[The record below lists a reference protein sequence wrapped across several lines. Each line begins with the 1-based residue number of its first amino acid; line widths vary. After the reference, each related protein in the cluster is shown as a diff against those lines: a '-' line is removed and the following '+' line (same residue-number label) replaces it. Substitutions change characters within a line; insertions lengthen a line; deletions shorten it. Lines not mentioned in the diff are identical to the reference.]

1 MGYLVIGFVLGVAF
15 SWFMQNQYSSKPVFQ
30 QLMKK
35 ELADNGQMGTVENL
49 KKRLVLM
56 EKRLAEMENSTVD
69 DKAAPKEKPGSTS
82 EGAGSIPSLT
92 LINKEG
98 SNSERQG
105 RTDRIKD
112 CEKVM
117 LYWNKGKS
125 ITDIASIT
133 GLGKGEIE
141 LIVSLKNSKHD
152 AGTGSG
158 KA

>member
-49 KKRLVLM
+49 KKRLALM
-56 EKRLAEMENSTVD
+56 EKRLAEVENSAVEDETI
-69 DKAAPKEKPGSTS
+69 PKEKPGPVS
-82 EGAGSIPSLT
+82 EGIRNVPALS
-92 LINKEG
+92 LINKERKSTG
-98 SNSERQG
+98 KP
-105 RTDRIKD
+105 DRVKRNRD

-117 LYWNKGKS
+117 LYWNEGKS

-141 LIVSLKNSKHD
+141 LIVSLKNSKNNT
-152 AGTGSG
+152 GTGTG